1 MYCVLDV
8 SIIAAKTVEEHHVK
22 NGERGRGIKRL
33 HFALLDL
40 FNYTDKNPTHY
51 IVSEEAIKSQTNFQ
65 KSIVFFFVSFYKHH
79 LYNNIH

>member
-8 SIIAAKTVEEHHVK
+8 SIKAAKTVEECHVK

-51 IVSEEAIKSQTNFQ
+51 IVSKKQLNLEVTSRNLI
-65 KSIVFFFVSFYKHH
+65 FFFVSFYKHH